1 MPNGYDK
8 LFSEIRYVYQFL
20 DYCEA
25 LLGAQEKMFRHLG
38 ALHQKSALR
47 PRLLTVLDETEVIS
61 RYVEEKVYPHIKHG
75 ILEHN
80 ETMGGV
86 FSVNLPE
93 AMKNAGYPEAAINDQ
108 VKKSLERTRIDLLP
122 MEKRFG
128 SIIDAISSLKEHIRN
143 YDDES

>member
-1 MPNGYDK
+1 MPNGYDT

-25 LLGAQEKMFRHLG
+25 LVGAQEKMFRHLG
-38 ALHQKSALR
+38 SLHQKSALR

-61 RYVEEKVYPHIKHG
+61 RYVEEKVYPHIKRG

-86 FSVNLPE
+86 YSVNLPE
-93 AMKNAGYPEAAINDQ
+93 AMKNAGYPEAEINDQ
-108 VKKSLERTRIDLLP
+108 VKKSLERTGIDFIP
-122 MEKRFG
+122 IETRFG
-128 SIIDAISSLKEHIRN
+128 SIIDAISGLKKHVQN
-143 YDDES
+143 YNDES